1 MSELGMTLAGYGF
14 FVILIFVCGLFLVV
28 TTKNLIRVL
37 IGIELMTKA
46 VTLLVLVVGKVTHR
60 MDLAQSMILTIIFVE
75 VVLVPVVAGLI
86 FRIFQQKDSLDV
98 GNVENLKG

>member
-1 MSELGMTLAGYGF
+1 
-14 FVILIFVCGLFLVV
+14 
-28 TTKNLIRVL
+28 
-37 IGIELMTKA
+37 
-46 VTLLVLVVGKVTHR
+46 
-60 MDLAQSMILTIIFVE
+60 MDLAQAMILTIIFVE